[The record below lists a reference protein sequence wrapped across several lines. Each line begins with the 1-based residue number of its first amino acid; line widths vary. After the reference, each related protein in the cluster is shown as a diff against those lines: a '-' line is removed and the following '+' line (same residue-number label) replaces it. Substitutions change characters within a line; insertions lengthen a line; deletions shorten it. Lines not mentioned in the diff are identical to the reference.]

1 MFHRGEDPT
10 KKWYFQAKRYPDGI
24 IRKFKA
30 RFFLRGDIHEDVID
44 YKYNYSLVVSWWV
57 VRLLITLSLK
67 KKWETLQL

>member
-44 YKYNYSLVVSWWV
+44 YKYNYSLVVSW
-57 VRLLITLSLK
+57 
-67 KKWETLQL
+67 